1 MYKRFFDILFSV
13 VFLILF
19 SPLLLF
25 IYFFVIIFLG
35 HPALF
40 LQERPGLNGKL
51 FKIVKFRTMLDR
63 FDKDGIP
70 LEDKDR
76 MNTFGR
82 ILRNSSLD
90 ELPELFNILKG
101 DMSFVGPRSLLID
114 YLPLYNEEQA
124 RRHEVKPG
132 LTGCAQINGRN
143 DSSWEDRFRLDLWYV
158 ENHSFLVDLSIISKT
173 VKKVLF
179 QEGISAQGEATMSA
193 FKGNNK

>member
-101 DMSFVGPRSLLID
+101 DMSFVGPRPLLID

-132 LTGCAQINGRN
+132 LTGWAQINGRN

-158 ENHSFLVDLSIISKT
+158 ENHSFLVDLSIIFKT

>member
-1 MYKRFFDILFSV
+1 
-13 VFLILF
+13 
-19 SPLLLF
+19 
-25 IYFFVIIFLG
+25 
-35 HPALF
+35 
-40 LQERPGLNGKL
+40 
-51 FKIVKFRTMLDR
+51 MLDR

-101 DMSFVGPRSLLID
+101 DMSFVGPRPLLID

-132 LTGCAQINGRN
+132 LTGWAQINGRN

-158 ENHSFLVDLSIISKT
+158 ENHSFLVDLSIIFKT